1 MPVVIRVGAIDAR
14 CGTGRRMQVGCSAP
28 SIGANCMSRRLLSL
42 MLTAG
47 LLAACSPSQPPPT
60 NTPAAPVVDAQQAK
74 SLEAWRQ
81 MLQQQQWEFAAPVG
95 KEIVEKYPA
104 SAAAQE
110 VQKDLADVSAKAAA
124 TVARRRLVALW
135 SYQAGKESGGDQV
148 TASIYSSDVVA
159 DRRVRLILRRHSAW
173 GQSVYLFG
181 GGKGFECRGVC
192 NLAAKFDD
200 KSQKVAAYLPDTGE
214 PALFIKDDKGFIA
227 KLADPQKLSIEV
239 TEKGKP
245 PRTLV
250 FEVGG
255 YDAAKFP
262 PLAKKK

>member
-1 MPVVIRVGAIDAR
+1 
-14 CGTGRRMQVGCSAP
+14 
-28 SIGANCMSRRLLSL
+28 MSRRHLA
-42 MLTAG
+42 LTLVAG
-47 LLAACSPSQPPPT
+47 LLAACSPSQSPAPPAT
-60 NTPAAPVVDAQQAK
+60 TATTAAPVADAQQAK
-74 SLEAWRQ
+74 ALEAWRQ

-95 KEIVEKYPA
+95 KEIVEKYPGTE
-104 SAAAQE
+104 AAQE
-110 VQKDLADVSAKAAA
+110 VQKDLADVGAKAAA
-124 TVARRRLVALW
+124 VVTRRRLVALW

-148 TASIYSSDVVA
+148 TASIYSSDATA
-159 DRRVRLILRRHSAW
+159 DKRVRLILRRHSAW

-181 GGKGFECRGVC
+181 AGKGFECRGVC

-200 KSQKVAAYLPDTGE
+200 KPQKVAAYLPDTGE

-227 KLADPQKLSIEV
+227 KLAGTQKFSVEV

-245 PRTLV
+245 ARTLV

-262 PLAKKK
+262 SLAKKK

>member
-1 MPVVIRVGAIDAR
+1 
-14 CGTGRRMQVGCSAP
+14 
-28 SIGANCMSRRLLSL
+28 MSRRHLA
-42 MLTAG
+42 LTLAAG
-47 LLAACSPSQPPPT
+47 VLAACSPSQPPAPPT
-60 NTPAAPVVDAQQAK
+60 TTTTAAAPVADAQQAK
-74 SLEAWRQ
+74 ALEAWRQ

-95 KEIVEKYPA
+95 KEIVEKYPGT
-104 SAAAQE
+104 AAAQE
-110 VQKDLADVSAKAAA
+110 VQKDLADVGAKAAA
-124 TVARRRLVALW
+124 VVTRRRLVALW

-148 TASIYSSDVVA
+148 TASIYSSDVSA
-159 DRRVRLILRRHSAW
+159 DKRVRLILRRHSAW

-200 KSQKVAAYLPDTGE
+200 KPQKVAAYLPDTGE

-227 KLADPQKLSIEV
+227 KLAGTQKFSVEV
-239 TEKGKP
+239 TEKGKAS
-245 PRTLV
+245 RTLV